1 MNEHFSGKLPRNV
14 HTCSYDFLLGDVT
27 WMDLAGKLKH
37 SCVGVFIC
45 MRINISLQRL
55 QLLWRGADLLRLV
68 RR

>member
-14 HTCSYDFLLGDVT
+14 PTCTYDFLLGDVT
-27 WMDLAGKLKH
+27 WMDLTGKLKH
-37 SCVGVFIC
+37 SRVGVFVC

-55 QLLWRGADLLRLV
+55 QLLWRGDGLLRLV